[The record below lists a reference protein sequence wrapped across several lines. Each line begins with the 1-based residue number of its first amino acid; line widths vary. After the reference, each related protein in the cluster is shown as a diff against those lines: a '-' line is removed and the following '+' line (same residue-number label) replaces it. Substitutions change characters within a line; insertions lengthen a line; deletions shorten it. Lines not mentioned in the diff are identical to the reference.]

1 MGINGCVRGS
11 GWEVDACRGRRDAC
25 RGGGA
30 RAGGFRGGRGGVT
43 PLEFAFVVKDLS
55 LSLSRSL
62 SRSKN
67 GL

>member
-1 MGINGCVRGS
+1 ML
-11 GWEVDACRGRRDAC
+11 EEADGRWMRAE
-25 RGGGA
+25 GGGTHVGVGA

-43 PLEFAFVVKDLS
+43 PIEFAFVFKDLS